1 MSLIN
6 YSFFYFLSFMGL
18 HMFYRCTYTHEIN
31 DHPFHFSGQHFQFR
45 LLFFSWS
52 DRQFLMKKR
61 KELCHIL
68 LCHFITHLTALLSW
82 LYSTNIY
89 ACRNFIIIISAFFLF
104 KEKCW
109 CCRVSVLFISCSFV
123 RLNAIFIEIT
133 KSRSWCCRW
142 WVACNKSLTFFY
154 FFFLFFFLTL

>member
-1 MSLIN
+1 
-6 YSFFYFLSFMGL
+6 
-18 HMFYRCTYTHEIN
+18 
-31 DHPFHFSGQHFQFR
+31 
-45 LLFFSWS
+45 
-52 DRQFLMKKR
+52 MKKR

-89 ACRNFIIIISAFFLF
+89 ACRNFIIIISVFFLF

-154 FFFLFFFLTL
+154 FFFLFFFLTLWIGKAFIFIRIICNVKESRRKMRTEKINYFDYACVGLKMKYWQVNISRLGNLEI